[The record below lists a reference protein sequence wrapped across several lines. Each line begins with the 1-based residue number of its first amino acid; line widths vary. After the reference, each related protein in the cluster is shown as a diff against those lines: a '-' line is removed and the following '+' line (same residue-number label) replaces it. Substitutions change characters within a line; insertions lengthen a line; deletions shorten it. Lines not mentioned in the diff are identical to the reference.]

1 MATARLR
8 AVAIYGPG
16 AGVFAGTPCPE
27 VGVPHTEAAGGFHP
41 RRAADAGWEPSDA
54 GAGSTGFHPRR
65 SSDERWEP
73 ARTGRTDATVFGG
86 PPRGPA
92 RRLRRAVR
100 MCRPVISVSY
110 T

>member
-1 MATARLR
+1 MDERGKCARRRVVSDNAKPTSDGARGRTARLR

-41 RRAADAGWEPSDA
+41 RRAADAGWEPPAA

-65 SSDERWEP
+65 SADERWEP
-73 ARTGRTDATVFGG
+73 ARTGRTF
-86 PPRGPA
+86 
-92 RRLRRAVR
+92 
-100 MCRPVISVSY
+100 
-110 T
+110 